1 MQLLKAGATYFA
13 LVFGAGFVLGPIRI
27 LWLVFEREG
36 LKRHSR
42 KIEGAYFDE
51 LYMSKLIEV

>member
-1 MQLLKAGATYFA
+1 MQLLKAANQRAIA
-13 LVFGAGFVLGPIRI
+13 LYEKSG
-27 LWLVFEREG
+27 FEREG

-51 LYMSKLIEV
+51 LYMSKLIEL